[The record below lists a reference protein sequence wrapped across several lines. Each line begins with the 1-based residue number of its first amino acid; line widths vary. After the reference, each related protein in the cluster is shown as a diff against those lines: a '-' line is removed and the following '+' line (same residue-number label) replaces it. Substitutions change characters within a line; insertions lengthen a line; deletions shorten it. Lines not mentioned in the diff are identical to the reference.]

1 MKNVNIWF
9 FVWMAFVGVVLSFCN
24 LNPLQFGVLVF
35 MFSAADLIGGPTKRA
50 LDGAKSPRK
59 SKRSTGSPRK

>member
-50 LDGAKSPRK
+50 GGLD
-59 SKRSTGSPRK
+59 